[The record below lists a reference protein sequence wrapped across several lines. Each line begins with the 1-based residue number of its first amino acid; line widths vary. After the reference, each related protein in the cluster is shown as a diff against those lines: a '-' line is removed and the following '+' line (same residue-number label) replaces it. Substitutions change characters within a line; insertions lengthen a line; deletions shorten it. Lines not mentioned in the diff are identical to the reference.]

1 MSLVEI
7 VNADIKSAMLGREKE
22 KLEAIRAIKA
32 ALLLAQTS
40 GEPVTAESEVK
51 LLQKLLKQRKDAAE
65 IYTSQN
71 RSDLAETEIFQAGI
85 IQKYLP
91 EMMNNDDIEEGVKK
105 IILECGAVSAKDMG
119 RIMGMAAKAFAG
131 KADNKIVSEMVRKL
145 LPSA

>member
-1 MSLVEI
+1 MSLVDI
-7 VNADIKSAMLGREKE
+7 INADIKSAMLAKEKE

-65 IYTSQN
+65 IYTTQS
-71 RSDLAETEIFQAGI
+71 RADLADTEIFQAGI

-91 EMMNNDDIEEGVKK
+91 EMMGNDEIEAGVKK
-105 IILECGAVSAKDMG
+105 IIAECGASSAKDMG
-119 RIMGMAAKAFAG
+119 KVMGIAAKTFAG

>member
-1 MSLVEI
+1 MSLVDI
-7 VNADIKSAMLGREKE
+7 INADIKSAMLAKEKE

-40 GEPVTAESEVK
+40 GEPVTSESEVK

-65 IYTSQN
+65 IYATQN
-71 RSDLAETEIFQAGI
+71 RSDLVNTELYQAEV

-91 EMMNNDDIEEGVKK
+91 AMMSNEEIEAGVKK
-105 IILECGAVSAKDMG
+105 IIAETGAVSAKDMG
-119 RIMGMAAKAFAG
+119 KVMGMAAKTFAG
-131 KADNKIVSEMVRKL
+131 KADNKIVSEMVKKL

>member
-1 MSLVEI
+1 MSLVDI
-7 VNADIKSAMLGREKE
+7 INADIKSAMLAKEKE

-40 GEPVTAESEVK
+40 GEPVTSESEVK

-65 IYTSQN
+65 IYATQN
-71 RSDLAETEIFQAGI
+71 RSDLVNTELYQAEI

-91 EMMNNDDIEEGVKK
+91 AMMSSEEIEAGVKK
-105 IILECGAVSAKDMG
+105 IIAEIGAVSAKDMG
-119 RIMGMAAKAFAG
+119 KVMGMAAKTFAG
-131 KADNKIVSEMVRKL
+131 KADNKIVSEMVKKL